1 MKFYY
6 QACESKLEALIF
18 HFRWTIFS
26 FYFRFLRDRL
36 LCWVLPNVFLW
47 LYTIGIWGQ
56 STYEDATLDVAGCFS
71 FALMMPML

>member
-1 MKFYY
+1 MRKQVGSFDF
-6 QACESKLEALIF
+6 SF
-18 HFRWTIFS
+18 PNSWTIFS